1 MNMSSL
7 LSNKFKQPM
16 PKHIA
21 IFLGHPAHFHLYK
34 NTARQLLQDGFKVTY
49 LIKRKDILEDLVK
62 QTGVPYVVVRDKE
75 RNTSS
80 KVGLACTLLKMDWQV
95 FLFLLKQKPDL
106 LTGTYCPVFSH
117 ITGVPF
123 VSCNEDDAA
132 VVPRFAKLSYPFA
145 SAILTPVVC
154 DNGKWDKKSI
164 KYPSYHELGYLHPR
178 EFEAEREVVERYGID
193 TRKPYFVL
201 RFASLKA
208 HHDSGICGINTAI
221 AQHLIDL
228 LRPHGQI
235 YITSERPLEPQFEAY
250 RIHINPLDMH
260 HVMAFASLYLGD
272 SQTMAA
278 EAGVLGTPFVR
289 FNDFV
294 GRIGYLREL
303 EDRYLLGYGIHA
315 TPLAADSS
323 IRRPDGTVQPS
334 GTAALYE
341 AVERLVA
348 LSQEERTA
356 LYQQRR
362 AVMLREKID
371 YAQYLTWF
379 VEHYPESVA
388 LSKQGGEDFWKQ
400 FQ

>member
-1 MNMSSL
+1 MNIL
-7 LSNKFKQPM
+7 VQLS
-16 PKHIA
+16 
-21 IFLGHPAHFHLYK
+21 HPAHFHYYHYAMRNWVQDGHKVVVVIKTKDVLE
-34 NTARQLLQDGFKVTY
+34 QLLQNAGIPYININATAHRGNK
-49 LIKRKDILEDLVK
+49 LGILWDML
-62 QTGVPYVVVRDKE
+62 VRDWKILRICRRE
-75 RNTSS
+75 HI
-80 KVGLACTLLKMDWQV
+80 
-95 FLFLLKQKPDL
+95 DL
-106 LTGTYCPVFSH
+106 LTGSSAEVAQIGWLLHRWVVC
-117 ITGVPF
+117 TG
-123 VSCNEDDAA
+123 EDDAA
-132 VVPRFAKLSYPFA
+132 VVPAYVRCTAPFLNE
-145 SAILTPVVC
+145 SRIRLTPTTC
-154 DNGKWDKKSI
+154 NSGRMEKYTI
-164 KYPSYHELGYLHPR
+164 HYPSYHELGYLHPR

-315 TPLAADSS
+315 TPLAADSP

-388 LSKQGGEDFWKQ
+388 LSKQGSEDFWKQ

>member
-1 MNMSSL
+1 MLKNAAV
-7 LSNKFKQPM
+7 QWRQ
-16 PKHIA
+16 A
-21 IFLGHPAHFHLYK
+21 GHQVYFVIKKKDVLE
-34 NTARQLLQDGFKVTY
+34 QLLQDAGYKYT
-49 LIKRKDILEDLVK
+49 IIRERRKDSFFGLVHSVVGMEWNMCKFLRQKHIDIL
-62 QTGVPYVVVRDKE
+62 
-75 RNTSS
+75 
-80 KVGLACTLLKMDWQV
+80 VGSTLS
-95 FLFLLKQKPDL
+95 FA
-106 LTGTYCPVFSH
+106 SH
-117 ITGVPF
+117 IVMHVPTI
-123 VSCNEDDAA
+123 VLGEDDAA

-154 DNGKWDKKSI
+154 DNGKWNKKSI

-178 EFEAEREVVERYGID
+178 EFEAERKVVERYGID

-201 RFASLKA
+201 RFASLNA
-208 HHDSGICGINTAI
+208 HHDNGICGINTAI

-334 GTAALYE
+334 GTDALYE

-348 LSQEERTA
+348 LSAEERTS

-388 LSKQGGEDFWKQ
+388 LSRQGGEEFWTQ
-400 FQ
+400 FAASN